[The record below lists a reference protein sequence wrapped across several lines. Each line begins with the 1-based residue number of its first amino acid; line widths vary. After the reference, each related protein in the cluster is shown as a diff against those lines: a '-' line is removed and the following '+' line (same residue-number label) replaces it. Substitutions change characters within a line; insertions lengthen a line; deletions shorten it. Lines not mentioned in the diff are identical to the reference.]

1 MSAYLKII
9 FVGLKLKFPNKIP
22 NAKQQKMQSDDLI
35 IIIINVMMNTI
46 AIMVTMIITIT
57 IIIIMK
63 ITIIIMIIRVILIMM
78 IIIMII
84 KVILIMMILIMII
97 MVILIIMMII
107 IMIISVAC
115 TSPSPTRSLGSHTSS
130 RSTNHSWLR

>member
-1 MSAYLKII
+1 
-9 FVGLKLKFPNKIP
+9 
-22 NAKQQKMQSDDLI
+22 MQSDDLI
-35 IIIINVMMNTI
+35 IIIINVMMSTI
-46 AIMVTMIITIT
+46 AIMVTMIIRIT

-63 ITIIIMIIRVILIMM
+63 ITIIIMIIKVILIMM

-84 KVILIMMILIMII
+84 R
-97 MVILIIMMII
+97 
-107 IMIISVAC
+107 VAC

>member
-1 MSAYLKII
+1 MFFGPKTPFFLILRGNVRLGPLLSAYLKIT

-63 ITIIIMIIRVILIMM
+63 ITIIIMIIKVILIMM

-84 KVILIMMILIMII
+84 R
-97 MVILIIMMII
+97 
-107 IMIISVAC
+107 VAC